1 MLKVTVN
8 NMSFVGSEKPKKFLR
23 ALLIILAAFSL
34 CACHGLELEEK
45 TEEVEEYTR
54 PQAMILIANERN
66 RYESVYSGDIW
77 QIPVSDDDTG
87 LDKLTV
93 QNVKQYMEQLKL
105 LCMLAEEQGITVTSQ
120 ERDLLRQ
127 LTDEYMAGLSGEDL
141 AYIGCDR
148 TDVQKLYTDYYTA
161 NKLIKGITSR
171 VSSEISD
178 SEAKVIRI
186 QQIGTADLK
195 KAKAILKRVKID
207 GANFNSLASR
217 YTETDTIEETLMRG
231 SRGDLIERTAF
242 ELEEGQ
248 ISNILQIGEMYY
260 IIKCVDGYSKEATLE
275 RKSRLERAMNNQAF
289 QAVFGPYS
297 QEHKIRFSERFW
309 SEIDFKEPT
318 GSTVESFFDLYEKAF
333 S

>member
-1 MLKVTVN
+1 MICNLFKKQKRL
-8 NMSFVGSEKPKKFLR
+8 VG

-34 CACHGLELEEK
+34 WGCRGLELEEK
-45 TEEVEEYTR
+45 TEEVEEYTS

-66 RYESVYSGDIW
+66 RYESVYSGDLWRIT
-77 QIPVSDDDTG
+77 VSEDNTG

-93 QNVKQYMEQLKL
+93 QNVKQFMEQLKL
-105 LCMLAEEQGITVTSQ
+105 LCMLAEERGITVTSQ

-127 LTDEYMAGLSGEDL
+127 LTDEYMAGLTGEDL

-148 TDVQKLYTDYYTA
+148 LDVQKLYTDYYTA
-161 NKLIKGITSR
+161 NKLVTSITSA

-178 SEAKVIRI
+178 SEAKVIKI

-217 YTETDTIEETLMRG
+217 YTETETIEETLMRG
-231 SRGDLIERTAF
+231 SRGDLIERAAF
-242 ELEEGQ
+242 DLEEGQ

-260 IIKCVDGYSKEATLE
+260 IIKCVDGYSKDATLA
-275 RKSRLERAMNNQAF
+275 RKNRLERAMNNQAF
-289 QAVFGPYS
+289 QAEFAPYS
-297 QEHKIRFSERFW
+297 QEHRIRFSERFW
-309 SEIDFKEPT
+309 NEIDFQTPT
-318 GSTVESFFDLYEKAF
+318 GSTVDNFFDLYEKAF
-333 S
+333 I

>member
-1 MLKVTVN
+1 MN
-8 NMSFVGSEKPKKFLR
+8 FQWPEKPKRTVR
-23 ALLIILAAFSL
+23 ALLILLAAFL
-34 CACHGLELEEK
+34 LWGCHGLELEEK

-77 QIPVSDDDTG
+77 KISVSDDNTG

-93 QNVKQYMEQLKL
+93 QNVKQYLEQMKL
-105 LCMLAEEQGITVTSQ
+105 LCMLAEERGIAVSSQ

-127 LTDEYMAGLSGEDL
+127 LTDEYMAGLSDGDL

-161 NKLIKGITSR
+161 NKLVNSITSR

-178 SEAKVIRI
+178 SEAKVIKI

-217 YTETDTIEETLMRG
+217 YTETETIEETLMRG

-242 ELEEGQ
+242 GLEEGQ
-248 ISNILQIGEMYY
+248 VSNILQIGEMYY
-260 IIKCVDGYSKEATLE
+260 IIKCVDGYSKEATLQ
-275 RKSRLERAMNNQAF
+275 RKNRLEKAMNNQAF
-289 QAVFGPYS
+289 QEEFGPYS
-297 QEHKIRFSERFW
+297 QEHRIRFSERFW
-309 SEIDFKEPT
+309 NEIDFGEPS
-318 GSTVESFFDLYEKAF
+318 GSTVNNFFDLYEKAF
-333 S
+333 L